1 MVVKEKEALKA
12 LHRLLVQGR
21 WLAGEGLSS
30 QACFQYFDELE
41 GLMGYVV
48 SWQDDKSELFES
60 ALQRV
65 CTEAKAPHIFEEFKR
80 S

>member
-1 MVVKEKEALKA
+1 MVVNEKQALKA

-21 WLAGEGLSS
+21 WLAGEGMSGPE
-30 QACFQYFDELE
+30 FFTYFDELE
-41 GLMGYVV
+41 GLLGCVLDGQGDR
-48 SWQDDKSELFES
+48 SDWFES

>member
-12 LHRLLVQGR
+12 IHRLLVQGR
-21 WLAGEGLSS
+21 YLAGEGMAG
-30 QACFQYFDELE
+30 QEAFTYFDELE
-41 GLMGYVV
+41 GLLGYVV
-48 SWQDDKSELFES
+48 AWQDDRSEHFAT